1 MTLEATQSLIYNI
14 LDTHDIPLT
23 KEDLAWAFTQDKTA
37 AEVVEY
43 VQRYVGDRCFLGLEE
58 AEM

>member
-1 MTLEATQSLIYNI
+1 MTPETAQSLIYKI
-14 LDTHDIPLT
+14 LETHDIPLT

-37 AEVVEY
+37 VAVVEY
-43 VQRYVGDRCFLGLEE
+43 AERYLGDDSFLGLEE